1 MGLQSYSLP
10 VSTDAGI
17 VGHLIVVDSP
27 LTLLHE
33 PVLLTVGPD
42 AGCSQEGLLEVRVDG
57 RASDRLQTLQL
68 TRGGH
73 IETLNNKDI
82 NFKQTLQICILPE
95 QRGRICPME

>member
-1 MGLQSYSLP
+1 MLYIP
-10 VSTDAGI
+10 VSTDTRV

-73 IETLNNKDI
+73 IETLQMKGSVGMKKR
-82 NFKQTLQICILPE
+82 KQ
-95 QRGRICPME
+95 

>member
-1 MGLQSYSLP
+1 MFIKVQNLP
-10 VSTDAGI
+10 IGTDAGI
-17 VGHLIVVDSP
+17 VGDLVVIYSS

-57 RASDRLQTLQL
+57 GTSDRLQTLQL

-73 IETLNNKDI
+73 IETLHKIREGTTTTHTNSY
-82 NFKQTLQICILPE
+82 
-95 QRGRICPME
+95 

>member
-1 MGLQSYSLP
+1 MLKRYRYHLP
-10 VSTDAGI
+10 VSTDVGI
-17 VGHLIVVDSP
+17 VGDLVVVHPP

-57 RASDRLQTLQL
+57 RASGRLQTLQL

-73 IETLNNKDI
+73 IETLQSI
-82 NFKQTLQICILPE
+82 
-95 QRGRICPME
+95 